1 MRTLRRLFAVLAA
14 TALGVPLA
22 PLVASAAPSGTGLA
36 PMMLVVDASGSMA
49 DRDPSG
55 GTRIAAARTAVHE
68 LVRQL
73 PDGARVGLTT
83 YGTHT
88 GSSDAEKARGCRDVT
103 VLRKIGPLD
112 RGALT
117 GAVDSLTPRGYT
129 PIGRSLRTAVAALPA
144 DGPRSVVLVSDG
156 IDTCAPPDPCAVA
169 AELHRSAPD
178 LRVHTVG
185 YGVDG
190 AARKQLACLAQ
201 ATGGTYADA
210 PDAAALRQVLPR
222 VSAGALRNYEPT
234 GTRVTGTEDQDDAPV
249 LAPGRFLDVAVLG
262 RERYYRVAA
271 SARDTLYFTASVPLQ
286 RSRSAGDGD
295 VALDVRMYSAGGRN
309 CQVHERG
316 HTTAGMDGGAVIAT
330 VVFSPKESTVDSCRS
345 GGRYGFR
352 VTYGRSTGQP
362 AELPLEMQVGIE
374 PALAGAAGPGPATGP
389 VAYTAPTGSPTAVTG
404 GGSFSAAAVLP
415 GSGSYTDVLQ
425 NTEYVYYRVRLGWGQ
440 GLAYRVRIGAATGW
454 ESGDDA
460 NVGTAT
466 YSPFRADV
474 AGATASYRGTE
485 RELPADAGA
494 VRTLPIRYRNRELD
508 DDRQRRQ
515 SVAGWYYVS
524 VKLGRQQAHP
534 AAEHAVPVRID
545 LTVVGRTEPGPTYA
559 SATAA
564 PATGSDHRAAGK
576 AAATPTGFASVVAG
590 AGGLVAVGALVG
602 IAVAVLRRRT

>member
-1 MRTLRRLFAVLAA
+1 MRTLRRLVAVAAA
-14 TALGVPLA
+14 TALGAALA
-22 PLVASAAPSGTGLA
+22 PVAASAAPAGTDLA

-73 PDGARVGLTT
+73 PDDARVGLTT
-83 YGTHT
+83 YGTRT

-103 VLRKIGPLD
+103 VLRKVGPLD

-129 PIGRSLRTAVAALPA
+129 PIGRSLRTAVAALPS

-169 AELHRSAPD
+169 AELHKADPD

-222 VSAGALRNYEPT
+222 VTAGALRNYEPA
-234 GTRVTGTEDQDDAPV
+234 GTRVTGTDGQDDAPV
-249 LAPGRFLDVAVLG
+249 LAPGRYLDVAVLG

-271 SARDTLYFTASVPLQ
+271 AGRDTLYFTASVPLQ
-286 RSRSAGDGD
+286 RSHSAGDGD
-295 VALDVRMYSAGGRN
+295 VALDVRMYAPDGRN

-316 HTTAGMDGGAVIAT
+316 HTTAGMDGGAVTAT
-330 VVFSPKESTVDSCRS
+330 VAFTPSKSTVDSCRA

-362 AELPLEMQVGIE
+362 AELPLEMQVGVE
-374 PALAGAAGPGPATGP
+374 PALAGSSGPAAATAP
-389 VAYTAPTGSPTAVTG
+389 VAFAAPTGTPAAVTG
-404 GGSFSAAAVLP
+404 GGSFSSAAVLP
-415 GSGSYTDVLQ
+415 GTGVYTDVLQ
-425 NTEYVYYRVRLGWGQ
+425 NTEYVYYRVRLAWGQ
-440 GLAYRVRIGAATGW
+440 GLAYRVRIGAAAGW
-454 ESGDDA
+454 EAGDDA
-460 NVGTAT
+460 NVGTAA

-474 AGATASYRGTE
+474 AAATSSYRGTA
-485 RELPADAGA
+485 RDLPADAGA
-494 VRTLPIRYRNRELD
+494 VRTLPVRYRNRELG

-524 VKLGRQQAHP
+524 VKLGRQRAHP
-534 AAEHAVPVRID
+534 AAEHAVPVRIE
-545 LTVVGRTEPGPTYA
+545 LSVVGHAEPGPTYA
-559 SATAA
+559 SATAS
-564 PATGSDHRAAGK
+564 PATAPKRTATRAAGFPVVPVVGG
-576 AAATPTGFASVVAG
+576 AA
-590 AGGLVAVGALVG
+590 GLVAVAALAGVV
-602 IAVAVLRRRT
+602 VAVLRRRT